1 MTTRRNFLKTICYAA
16 AGAAVGA
23 RPFEAGAKAFPAAKS
38 PDKVKVA
45 YIGIGNRGEQVIADF
60 ART

>member
-45 YIGIGNRGEQVIADF
+45 YIGIGTVVNR
-60 ART
+60 